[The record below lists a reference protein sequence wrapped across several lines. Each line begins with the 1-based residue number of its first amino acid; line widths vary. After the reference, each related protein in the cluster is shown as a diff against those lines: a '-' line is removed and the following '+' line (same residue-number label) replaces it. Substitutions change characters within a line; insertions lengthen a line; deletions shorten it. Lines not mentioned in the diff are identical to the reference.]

1 MSETTDASVLI
12 LTSRLRPGLDG
23 GHTISTL
30 QRAQLLSSS
39 GLPVTLVTV
48 DLHPNYQPFLE
59 EFRRMGL
66 ATDKTKIRNFLEEVR
81 SFPEILRNAANPTID
96 SENPAQEV
104 VADDVEIDSQG
115 VAWRQVSRYLNGATA
130 FTDFFDNN
138 GSLLFRLPFMDQADW
153 WRAPIVID
161 VFEATA
167 SNSTATRV
175 GGLAGFGALYRAWW
189 DVVVSQT
196 RELNPLVPVVAI
208 AEARQ
213 VGELFPGYQGVYL
226 VHTVHSSHTLAPH
239 NWDSPMD
246 KIWSE
251 WLSGAHKYD
260 AVVWLSEQQ
269 SLDVEKRLGK
279 TEIVSFV
286 IPNPPTIPVDS
297 ESILNEIASGNIT
310 KPLRAI
316 MITRLV
322 PVKRVDHAIRA
333 WQQVVQSLPEAR
345 LDIYGDGPERDQL
358 QQLIR
363 SLDLEQRVTL
373 HGYQQNAREQART
386 AICHILTSSYE
397 GQSLAIAEAMA
408 LGCPSISYEISYGP
422 PEMISD
428 GRSGLL
434 VPSGDIDALASA
446 IIRVLGDPEL
456 ASKLSVQALRWA
468 KSAGPQ
474 RTLESW
480 QKLLTEITSSA
491 PRAGFRPQKKVA
503 NRSEISLDWHEL

>member
-1 MSETTDASVLI
+1 MSETADASVLV

-23 GHTISTL
+23 GHTVSTL
-30 QRAQLLSSS
+30 QRAMLLASS

-48 DLHPNYQPFLE
+48 DLHPNYQPFLD
-59 EFRRMGL
+59 EFRSIGL
-66 ATDKTKIRNFLEEVR
+66 ATDKTNIRNFLEEVR
-81 SFPEILRNAANPTID
+81 TSPDILRKAAKP
-96 SENPAQEV
+96 SLENKTSHKEI
-104 VADDVEIDSQG
+104 VADEVERDDQDVP
-115 VAWRQVSRYLNGATA
+115 WRQVSRNSDGAIA
-130 FTDFFDNN
+130 YTDFFDNS
-138 GSLLFRLPFMDQADW
+138 GSLLFRLPFLEQADW

-161 VFEATA
+161 VFETA
-167 SNSTATRV
+167 DNNSTATRV

-196 RELNPLVPVVAI
+196 RELKPTAPVVAI

-213 VGELFPGYQGVYL
+213 VGELFLGYKGVYL

-251 WLSGAHKYD
+251 WLSDAHKYD

-279 TEIVSFV
+279 TELVSFV
-286 IPNPPTIPVDS
+286 IPNPPTIPADS
-297 ESILNEIASGNIT
+297 ESILSAIASVNPT

-322 PVKRVDHAIRA
+322 AVKRVDHAIRA
-333 WQQVVQSLPEAR
+333 WQKVVQSLPEAK
-345 LDIYGDGPERDQL
+345 LDIYGDGPEKDQL
-358 QQLIR
+358 QELID
-363 SLDLEQRVTL
+363 SLGLENKVTL
-373 HGYQQNAREQART
+373 HGYLENAREQART

-408 LGCPSISYEISYGP
+408 LGCPSISYDISYGP

-428 GRSGLL
+428 GQSGLL
-434 VPSGDIDALASA
+434 VPSGDIDALAAA
-446 IIRVLGDPEL
+446 INKVLGDPKL
-456 ASKLSVQALRWA
+456 ASKLSIEAVNWA
-468 KSAGPQ
+468 KSAGPDK
-474 RTLESW
+474 TLHSW
-480 QKLLTEITSSA
+480 QKLLTQITSSG
-491 PRAGFRPQKKVA
+491 PRSG
-503 NRSEISLDWHEL
+503 L

>member
-1 MSETTDASVLI
+1 MSETTDASVLV

-23 GHTISTL
+23 GHTVSTL
-30 QRAQLLSSS
+30 QRAILLASS

-48 DLHPNYQPFLE
+48 DLHPNYQPFLDK
-59 EFRRMGL
+59 FREIGL

-81 SFPEILRNAANPTID
+81 RSPDVLRKAAEP
-96 SENPAQEV
+96 SLENTTPNKEV
-104 VADDVEIDSQG
+104 VADEVELDDQG
-115 VAWRQVSRYLNGATA
+115 VAWRQVSRNSDGAIVY
-130 FTDFFDNN
+130 TDFFDNS
-138 GSLLFRLPFMDQADW
+138 GSMLFRLPFLEQADW

-161 VFEATA
+161 VFEAA
-167 SNSTATRV
+167 ENNQSKTRV

-196 RELNPLVPVVAI
+196 RELNPVAPIVAI

-213 VGELFPGYQGVYL
+213 VGELFLGYEGVYL
-226 VHTVHSSHTLAPH
+226 VHTVHSSHTQAPH

-251 WLSGAHKYD
+251 WLSAAHKYD

-279 TEIVSFV
+279 TEMVSFV
-286 IPNPPTIPVDS
+286 IPNPPTIPADS
-297 ESILNEIASGNIT
+297 ESILDAIASGNSM

-322 PVKRVDHAIRA
+322 SVKRVDHAIRA
-333 WQQVVQSLPEAR
+333 WQKVVQSLPEAK
-345 LDIYGDGPERDQL
+345 LDIYGDGPEKDQL
-358 QQLIR
+358 QELIG
-363 SLDLEQRVTL
+363 SVGLEDKVTL
-373 HGYQQNAREQART
+373 HGYLENAREQART

-428 GRSGLL
+428 GHSGLL
-434 VPSGDIDALASA
+434 VPSGDIDALAGA
-446 IIRVLGDPEL
+446 ITSVLGDPKL
-456 ASKLSVQALRWA
+456 ASKLSIEAVKWA
-468 KSAGPQ
+468 KSAGPDI
-474 RTLESW
+474 TLHSW
-480 QKLLTEITSSA
+480 QKLLTQITASG
-491 PRAGFRPQKKVA
+491 PRSG
-503 NRSEISLDWHEL
+503 L

>member
-23 GHTISTL
+23 GHTVSTL
-30 QRAQLLSSS
+30 QRAKLLSNS

-48 DLHPNYQPFLE
+48 DLHPNYQPFLD

-81 SFPEILRNAANPTID
+81 RSPEILRKVAKP
-96 SENPAQEV
+96 SLENSLPNKEV
-104 VADDVEIDSQG
+104 VADAVELDAQG
-115 VAWRQVSRYLNGATA
+115 VPWRQLTRYLDGAKA
-130 FTDFFDNN
+130 FTDFFDDK
-138 GSLLFRLPFMDQADW
+138 GLLLFRLPFIDQPDW

-161 VFEATA
+161 VFESPLDNKQTP
-167 SNSTATRV
+167 TRV
-175 GGLAGFGALYRAWW
+175 GGLAGFEALYRAWW
-189 DVVVSQT
+189 DVVVLQT
-196 RELNPLVPVVAI
+196 RGVQPVAPIVAI

-213 VGELFPGYQGVYL
+213 VGELFLGYPGVYL
-226 VHTVHSSHTLAPH
+226 VHNVHSSHTLAPH

-269 SLDVEKRLGK
+269 SLDVQKRLGK
-279 TEIVSFV
+279 TELRSFV
-286 IPNPPTIPVDS
+286 IPNPPTVPADS
-297 ESILNEIASGNIT
+297 ESILDAITSGT
-310 KPLRAI
+310 SKRPLRAI

-322 PVKRVDHAIRA
+322 SVKRVDHAIRA
-333 WQQVVQSLPEAR
+333 WQKVVQSLPEAR
-345 LDIYGDGPERDQL
+345 LDIYGDGPEKDPL
-358 QQLIR
+358 QELIH
-363 SLDLEQRVTL
+363 SLELEDSVTL
-373 HGYQQNAREQART
+373 HGYLENAREQART

-428 GRSGLL
+428 GHSGLL
-434 VPSGDIDALASA
+434 VPSGDIDSLASA
-446 IIRVLGDPEL
+446 IIKVLADPEL
-456 ASKLSVQALRWA
+456 AAKLSLESVKWA
-468 KSAGPQ
+468 KSAGPEQ
-474 RTLESW
+474 TLESW
-480 QKLLTEITSSA
+480 QKLLTEIIASG
-491 PRAGFRPQKKVA
+491 PRA
-503 NRSEISLDWHEL
+503 SL

>member
-23 GHTISTL
+23 GHTVSTL
-30 QRAQLLSSS
+30 QRAKLLSSS

-59 EFRRMGL
+59 EFRTMGL

-81 SFPEILRNAANPTID
+81 KSPEILRKAAKPTVEATTP
-96 SENPAQEV
+96 SKQVA
-104 VADDVEIDSQG
+104 ADDVELDSQG
-115 VAWRQVSRYLNGATA
+115 VAWRQVSRFSDGTTA
-130 FTDFFDNN
+130 YTDFFDDN
-138 GSLLFRLPFMDQADW
+138 GSLLFRLPFIDQVDW
-153 WRAPIVID
+153 WRAPITID
-161 VFEATA
+161 VFD
-167 SNSTATRV
+167 SSLRDNQNPTRV

-196 RELNPLVPVVAI
+196 RELKPTAPVVAI

-213 VGELFPGYQGVYL
+213 VGELFLGYPGVYL

-246 KIWSE
+246 KIWSD

-269 SLDVEKRLGK
+269 SLDVQKRLGK
-279 TEIVSFV
+279 TELRSFV
-286 IPNPPTIPVDS
+286 IPNPPTVPADS
-297 ESILNEIASGNIT
+297 ESILNSIISGT
-310 KPLRAI
+310 HSRPLRAI

-322 PVKRVDHAIRA
+322 SVKRVDNAIRA

-345 LDIYGDGPERDQL
+345 LDIYGDGPEKNQL
-358 QQLIR
+358 QQLIH
-363 SLDLEQRVTL
+363 SLELEDKVTL
-373 HGYQQNAREQART
+373 HGYLADAREQART
-386 AICHILTSSYE
+386 AICHVLTSSYE
-397 GQSLAIAEAMA
+397 GQALAIAEAMA

-428 GRSGLL
+428 GLSGLL
-434 VPSGDIDALASA
+434 VPSGDIDSLASA
-446 IIRVLGDPEL
+446 IIRVLGDPKL
-456 ASKLSVQALRWA
+456 ASKLSAEAIKWA
-468 KSAGPQ
+468 KSAGPE

-480 QKLLTEITSSA
+480 QKLLTEITFSG
-491 PRAGFRPQKKVA
+491 PRAG
-503 NRSEISLDWHEL
+503 L

>member
-1 MSETTDASVLI
+1 MSETTDASVLV

-23 GHTISTL
+23 GHTVSTL
-30 QRAQLLSSS
+30 QRAILLASS

-48 DLHPNYQPFLE
+48 DLHPNYQPFLDK
-59 EFRRMGL
+59 FREIGL

-81 SFPEILRNAANPTID
+81 RSPDVLRKAAEP
-96 SENPAQEV
+96 SLENTTPNKEV
-104 VADDVEIDSQG
+104 VADEVELDDQG
-115 VAWRQVSRYLNGATA
+115 VAWRQVSRNSDGAIVY
-130 FTDFFDNN
+130 TDFFDNS
-138 GSLLFRLPFMDQADW
+138 GSMLFRLPFLEQADW

-161 VFEATA
+161 VFEAA
-167 SNSTATRV
+167 ENNQSKTRV

-196 RELNPLVPVVAI
+196 RELNPVAPIVAI

-213 VGELFPGYQGVYL
+213 VGELFLGYEGVYL
-226 VHTVHSSHTLAPH
+226 VHTVHSSHTQAPH

-251 WLSGAHKYD
+251 WLSAAHKYD

-279 TEIVSFV
+279 TEMVSFV
-286 IPNPPTIPVDS
+286 IPNPPTIPADS
-297 ESILNEIASGNIT
+297 ESILDAIASGNSM

-322 PVKRVDHAIRA
+322 SVKRVDHAIRA
-333 WQQVVQSLPEAR
+333 WQKVVQSLPEAK

-358 QQLIR
+358 QKLIA
-363 SLDLEQRVTL
+363 SLGLEDKVTL
-373 HGYQQNAREQART
+373 HGYLENAREQART

-428 GRSGLL
+428 GHSGLL
-434 VPSGDIDALASA
+434 VPSGDIDALAGA
-446 IIRVLGDPEL
+446 ITSVLGDPKL
-456 ASKLSVQALRWA
+456 ASKLSIEAVKWA
-468 KSAGPQ
+468 KSAGPDI
-474 RTLESW
+474 TLHSW
-480 QKLLTEITSSA
+480 QKLLTQITASG
-491 PRAGFRPQKKVA
+491 PRSG
-503 NRSEISLDWHEL
+503 L

>member
-1 MSETTDASVLI
+1 MSQTTDASVLV

-30 QRAQLLSSS
+30 QRAQLLADS

-48 DLHPNYQPFLE
+48 DLHPNYQPFLD
-59 EFRRMGL
+59 EFRRTGL
-66 ATDKTKIRNFLEEVR
+66 ASDKTKIRNFLEEVR
-81 SFPEILRNAANPTID
+81 RSPEILRNAAEPTI
-96 SENPAQEV
+96 ETKTYNHEV
-104 VADDVEIDSQG
+104 LAGEVELDAQG
-115 VAWRQVSRYLNGATA
+115 VPWRQLSRSLDGAIT

-138 GSLLFRLPFMDQADW
+138 GSLLFRLPFVEKADW

-161 VFEATA
+161 VFDAAE
-167 SNSTATRV
+167 NNQNPTRV

-196 RELNPLVPVVAI
+196 RKLKPEVPVIAI

-213 VGELFPGYQGVYL
+213 VGELFLGYPDVYL

-251 WLSGAHKYD
+251 WINSAHKYD
-260 AVVWLSEQQ
+260 AVVWLTEQQ
-269 SLDVEKRLGK
+269 SLDVQKRLGK
-279 TEIVSFV
+279 TDMVSSV
-286 IPNPPTIPVDS
+286 IPNPPAIPADS
-297 ESILNEIASGNIT
+297 ESIFNAIASGESV

-322 PVKRVDHAIRA
+322 SVKRVDHAIRA
-333 WQQVVQSLPEAR
+333 WQKVVQSLPEAK
-345 LDIYGDGPERDQL
+345 LDIYGDGPEKDQL
-358 QQLIR
+358 QELIG
-363 SLDLEQRVTL
+363 SLGLEDSVTL
-373 HGYQQNAREQART
+373 HGYQSDAREQART

-397 GQSLAIAEAMA
+397 GQSLAIAETMA

-422 PEMISD
+422 PEMISE

-434 VPSGDIDALASA
+434 VPSGDIDSLAKA

-456 ASKLSVQALRWA
+456 ASKLSLESVKWA
-468 KSAGPQ
+468 KSAGPE
-474 RTLESW
+474 RTLASW
-480 QKLLTEITSSA
+480 QKLITEITASD
-491 PRAGFRPQKKVA
+491 PRAG
-503 NRSEISLDWHEL
+503 L

>member
-59 EFRRMGL
+59 EFRKSGL
-66 ATDKTKIRNFLEEVR
+66 ASGKTKIRNFLEEVR
-81 SFPEILRNAANPTID
+81 SSPEILRKAANPTID
-96 SENPAQEV
+96 IESPAKEV
-104 VADDVEIDSQG
+104 VADDVELDSQG
-115 VAWRQVSRYLNGATA
+115 VPWRKVSRFLDGATA

-138 GSLLFRLPFMDQADW
+138 GSLIFRLPFMEQADW

-161 VFEATA
+161 VFEASPKENETGA
-167 SNSTATRV
+167 RA

-189 DVVVSQT
+189 DVVVSET
-196 RELNPLVPVVAI
+196 RELNPLFPVVAI

-213 VGELFPGYQGVYL
+213 VGELFLGFPGVYL
-226 VHTVHSSHTLAPH
+226 IHTVHSSHTLAPH
-239 NWDSPMD
+239 KWDSPMD

-269 SLDVEKRLGK
+269 SLEVQKRLGK
-279 TEIVSFV
+279 TDLVSFV
-286 IPNPPTIPVDS
+286 IPNPPTVPVDY
-297 ESILNEIASGNIT
+297 ESILNSITSGT
-310 KPLRAI
+310 AKGSLRAI

-333 WQQVVQSLPEAR
+333 WHTVVQSLPEAR
-345 LDIYGDGPERDQL
+345 LDIYGDGPEKDQL
-358 QQLIR
+358 HQLIR
-363 SLDLEQRVTL
+363 SLELEESITL
-373 HGYQQNAREQART
+373 HGYLANAREQART
-386 AICHILTSSYE
+386 AICHVLTSSYE
-397 GQSLAIAEAMA
+397 GQSLAIAETMA

-428 GRSGLL
+428 GRSGML
-434 VPSGDIDALASA
+434 VPSGDIDSLASG

-456 ASKLSVQALRWA
+456 ASKLSVEAIRWA
-468 KSAGPQ
+468 KSAGPE

-480 QKLLTEITSSA
+480 QKLLTEITASA
-491 PRAGFRPQKKVA
+491 PRAG
-503 NRSEISLDWHEL
+503 L

>member
-1 MSETTDASVLI
+1 M
-12 LTSRLRPGLDG
+12 
-23 GHTISTL
+23 
-30 QRAQLLSSS
+30 LLANS

-48 DLHPNYQPFLE
+48 DLHPNYQPFMDK
-59 EFRRMGL
+59 FVSIGL
-66 ATDKTKIRNFLEEVR
+66 ANEKTKIRNFLEEVR
-81 SFPEILRNAANPTID
+81 RSPEILRKVANPSLET
-96 SENPAQEV
+96 SLSNKEV
-104 VADDVEIDSQG
+104 VADEVELDELGI
-115 VAWRQVSRYLNGATA
+115 AWGQVSRSSDGAIVY
-130 FTDFFDNN
+130 TDFFDSN
-138 GSLLFRLPFMDQADW
+138 GFLLFRLPFVEQADW

-161 VFEATA
+161 VFDATDNKQNPA
-167 SNSTATRV
+167 RV

-196 RELNPLVPVVAI
+196 RELKPAAPVVAI

-213 VGELFPGYQGVYL
+213 VGELFLGYPGVYL

-239 NWDSPMD
+239 NWNSPMD

-279 TEIVSFV
+279 TELVSFV
-286 IPNPPTIPVDS
+286 IPNPPTVPADS
-297 ESILNEIASGNIT
+297 ESILNAIASGNPT

-322 PVKRVDHAIRA
+322 TVKRVDHAIRA
-333 WQQVVQSLPEAR
+333 WQKVVQSLPEAK
-345 LDIYGDGPERDQL
+345 LDIYGDGPEKDQL
-358 QQLIR
+358 QKLIH
-363 SLDLEQRVTL
+363 SLGLEDKVTL
-373 HGYQQNAREQART
+373 HGYLENAREQART

-397 GQSLAIAEAMA
+397 GQSLAIAETMA

-422 PEMISD
+422 PEMISE

-434 VPSGDIDALASA
+434 VPSGDIDSLAKA

-456 ASKLSVQALRWA
+456 ASKLSLESVKWA
-468 KSAGPQ
+468 KSAGPE
-474 RTLESW
+474 RTLASW
-480 QKLLTEITSSA
+480 QKLITEITASD
-491 PRAGFRPQKKVA
+491 PRAG
-503 NRSEISLDWHEL
+503 L

>member
-1 MSETTDASVLI
+1 MSETTDASVLV

-23 GHTISTL
+23 GHTVSTL
-30 QRAQLLSSS
+30 QRAMLLSSS
-39 GLPVTLVTV
+39 GLPVTLLTV
-48 DLHPNYQPFLE
+48 DLHPNYQPFLDK
-59 EFRRMGL
+59 FRAIGL

-81 SFPEILRNAANPTID
+81 RSPDILRKAAEP
-96 SENPAQEV
+96 SLENTTPNKDV
-104 VADDVEIDSQG
+104 VADEVELDHQG
-115 VAWRQVSRYLNGATA
+115 VAWRQVSRNSDGAIA
-130 FTDFFDNN
+130 YTDFFDNS
-138 GSLLFRLPFMDQADW
+138 GSLLFRLPFLEQADW

-161 VFEATA
+161 VFETA
-167 SNSTATRV
+167 DNKQSATRV

-196 RELNPLVPVVAI
+196 RELKPAAPVVAI

-213 VGELFPGYQGVYL
+213 VGELFLGYKGVYL

-269 SLDVEKRLGK
+269 SSDVQKRLGK
-279 TEIVSFV
+279 TEMVSFV
-286 IPNPPTIPVDS
+286 IPNPPTIPADS
-297 ESILNEIASGNIT
+297 ESILSAIASVNPT

-322 PVKRVDHAIRA
+322 SVKRVDHAIRA
-333 WQQVVQSLPEAR
+333 WQKVVQSLPEAK

-358 QQLIR
+358 QELIG
-363 SLDLEQRVTL
+363 SLGLENKVTL
-373 HGYQQNAREQART
+373 HGYLENAREQART

-408 LGCPSISYEISYGP
+408 LGCPSISYDISYGP

-428 GRSGLL
+428 GHSGLL
-434 VPSGDIDALASA
+434 VPSGDIDALSA
-446 IIRVLGDPEL
+446 AITKVLGDPKL
-456 ASKLSVQALRWA
+456 ASELSIKAVNWA
-468 KSAGPQ
+468 KSAGPDK
-474 RTLESW
+474 TLHSW
-480 QKLLTEITSSA
+480 QKLLTQITASG
-491 PRAGFRPQKKVA
+491 PRSG
-503 NRSEISLDWHEL
+503 L

>member
-1 MSETTDASVLI
+1 M
-12 LTSRLRPGLDG
+12 
-23 GHTISTL
+23 
-30 QRAQLLSSS
+30 LLASS

-48 DLHPNYQPFLE
+48 DLHPNYQPFLDK
-59 EFRRMGL
+59 FREIGL

-81 SFPEILRNAANPTID
+81 TSPDILRKAAKPYLETSLSNK
-96 SENPAQEV
+96 EA
-104 VADDVEIDSQG
+104 VADEVELDEQG
-115 VAWRQVSRYLNGATA
+115 IAWRQVSRLSDGAIA
-130 FTDFFDNN
+130 YTDFFDSN
-138 GSLLFRLPFMDQADW
+138 GFLLFRLPFVEQVDW

-161 VFEATA
+161 VFDAA
-167 SNSTATRV
+167 KNNQNPTRV

-196 RELNPLVPVVAI
+196 RELKPTAPIVAI
-208 AEARQ
+208 SEARQ
-213 VGELFPGYQGVYL
+213 VGELFLGYKGVYL

-279 TEIVSFV
+279 TELVSFV
-286 IPNPPTIPVDS
+286 IQNPPTIPADS
-297 ESILNEIASGNIT
+297 ESILNSIASGET
-310 KPLRAI
+310 VKPLRAI

-322 PVKRVDHAIRA
+322 TVKRVDHAIRA
-333 WQQVVQSLPEAR
+333 WQKVVQSLPGAK
-345 LDIYGDGPERDQL
+345 LDIYGDGPEKDQL
-358 QQLIR
+358 QDLIH
-363 SLDLEQRVTL
+363 SLELEDKVTL
-373 HGYQQNAREQART
+373 HGYLENAREQART

-428 GRSGLL
+428 GLSGLL
-434 VPSGDIDALASA
+434 VPSGDIDSLASA
-446 IIRVLGDPEL
+446 IVKILGDQKL
-456 ASKLSVQALRWA
+456 ASKLSAEAIKWA
-468 KSAGPQ
+468 KSAGPKK
-474 RTLESW
+474 TLASW
-480 QKLLTEITSSA
+480 EKLLTQVTASG
-491 PRAGFRPQKKVA
+491 PRSG
-503 NRSEISLDWHEL
+503 L

>member
-1 MSETTDASVLI
+1 MSETADASVLV

-23 GHTISTL
+23 GHTVSTL
-30 QRAQLLSSS
+30 QRAMLLANS

-48 DLHPNYQPFLE
+48 DLHPNYQPFLDK
-59 EFRRMGL
+59 FRSIGL
-66 ATDKTKIRNFLEEVR
+66 ATEKTKIRNFLEEVR
-81 SFPEILRNAANPTID
+81 TSPDILRKAAKPFLETSLSNK
-96 SENPAQEV
+96 EA
-104 VADDVEIDSQG
+104 VADEVELDEQG
-115 VAWRQVSRYLNGATA
+115 IAWRQVSRLSDGAIVYTDIFDSNGL
-130 FTDFFDNN
+130 
-138 GSLLFRLPFMDQADW
+138 LLFRLPFVEQVDW

-161 VFEATA
+161 VFDAA
-167 SNSTATRV
+167 KNNQNPTRV

-196 RELNPLVPVVAI
+196 RELKPTAPIVAI
-208 AEARQ
+208 SEARQ
-213 VGELFPGYQGVYL
+213 VGELFLGYKGVYL

-279 TEIVSFV
+279 TELVSFV
-286 IPNPPTIPVDS
+286 IQNPPTIPADS
-297 ESILNEIASGNIT
+297 ESILNSIASGET
-310 KPLRAI
+310 VKPLRAI

-322 PVKRVDHAIRA
+322 TVKRVDHAIRA
-333 WQQVVQSLPEAR
+333 WQKVVQSLPGAK
-345 LDIYGDGPERDQL
+345 LDIYGDGPEKDQL
-358 QQLIR
+358 QDLIH
-363 SLDLEQRVTL
+363 SLELEDKVTL
-373 HGYQQNAREQART
+373 HGYLENAREQART

-428 GRSGLL
+428 GLSGLL
-434 VPSGDIDALASA
+434 VPSGDIDSLASA
-446 IIRVLGDPEL
+446 IVKILGDQKL
-456 ASKLSVQALRWA
+456 ASKLSAEAIKWA
-468 KSAGPQ
+468 KSAGPKK
-474 RTLESW
+474 TLASW
-480 QKLLTEITSSA
+480 EKLLTQVTASG
-491 PRAGFRPQKKVA
+491 PRSG
-503 NRSEISLDWHEL
+503 L